1 MHKTKEKNMSIDE
14 ELIGVPKEEYGAE
27 YHGHVL
33 EMYKLYVEMA
43 DKISERRQSG
53 NSFFLTLNSAI
64 VALVGYVNLS
74 DNPTQGGG
82 PVFWLIP
89 VAGMVLCYLWYRLIR
104 SYKDINSGKF
114 KVVHAIEKILPL
126 HPYDAEW
133 TALGRGENPKLYL
146 PFTNTEMVVPW
157 IFFTIHLAIGL
168 ISIIEF
174 IR

>member
-1 MHKTKEKNMSIDE
+1 MHQTKENSMAIDE
-14 ELIGVPKEEYGAE
+14 DLIGVPQKEYGAE
-27 YHGHVL
+27 YRAHVL
-33 EMYKLYVEMA
+33 EMYKLYIEMA
-43 DKISERRQSG
+43 DKIGERRQSG

-74 DNPTQGGG
+74 DSPTQGGV

-89 VAGMVLCYLWYRLIR
+89 VAGMVLCYLWYRLIH
-104 SYKDINSGKF
+104 SYRDINSGKF

-126 HPYDAEW
+126 RPYDAEW
-133 TALGRGENPKLYL
+133 AALGRGENPKLYL

-157 IFFTIHLAIGL
+157 IFFTIHLTIVL

>member
-1 MHKTKEKNMSIDE
+1 MTLDND
-14 ELIGVPKEEYGAE
+14 LIGVPKTKYGAD
-27 YHGHVL
+27 YHAHIL

-43 DKISERRQSG
+43 DKISERRQTG

-74 DNPTQGGG
+74 SDELPRNAGSL
-82 PVFWLIP
+82 FWLVP

-114 KVVHAIEKILPL
+114 KVVHAIEKLLPL

-133 TALGRGENPKLYL
+133 TALGKGEDPKLYL

-157 IFFTIHLAIGL
+157 VFFAIHLIVAVAG
-168 ISIIEF
+168 F
-174 IR
+174 FR

>member
-1 MHKTKEKNMSIDE
+1 MSLDDD
-14 ELIGVPKEEYGAE
+14 LIGVPQKEYGAD
-27 YHGHVL
+27 YHAHVL

-64 VALVGYVNLS
+64 VALVGYVSLS
-74 DNPTQGGG
+74 DSLSQNA
-82 PVFWLIP
+82 VSLFWLIP
-89 VAGMVLCYLWYRLIR
+89 TAGMVLCYLWYRLIR

-126 HPYDAEW
+126 RPYDAEW

-157 IFFTIHLAIGL
+157 IFFTVHLTIVL
-168 ISIIEF
+168 ISIISF